1 MLPAGQTDELGSK
14 GTYTVLG
21 ITYDSATGM
30 AINAPMSI
38 NHSESVEEPLSDT
51 SGEPPESSKDDT
63 KFTGEFKEGS
73 VRNKF
78 SDRKGGGGLLRYPY
92 EAMDSTQDFIKFD
105 ILEYKRRPIG
115 QFDKETRRF
124 AKGSGFVGG
133 PDRNVKVTRSIT
145 LPIPSQISD
154 TNSVEYG
161 SGNLNFLQEFG
172 LNAATGAITAKNFQD
187 FYIKALNAAEGGLNV
202 LGDNQDLL
210 QKYFAMQAVN
220 AFGGNLSMDQLLA
233 RSSGKVINP
242 NMELLFQAPQLRQFK
257 FSFKLTPR
265 FEKEGEEVRKII
277 RAFKYHS
284 SPKGS
289 GQDFLKTPD
298 IFQLT
303 YMSGKDKHKFL
314 NRFKLCALT
323 NMSVNYTGDGTYAT
337 YDDQTPVSMVMDL
350 SFQELTPVY
359 AEDYEEQRGTGG
371 VGY

>member
-1 MLPAGQTDELGSK
+1 MQVDPESGLDIRSPEYSEYKQQQAKLEAEQQRRAAAGQ
-14 GTYTVLG
+14 
-21 ITYDSATGM
+21 
-30 AINAPMSI
+30 APLS
-38 NHSESVEEPLSDT
+38 EEPLSDA
-51 SGEPPESSKDDT
+51 SGEQSELAKDDT
-63 KFTGEFKEGS
+63 KFNAGEKGIKTRFRDTYSK
-73 VRNKF
+73 R
-78 SDRKGGGGLLRYPY
+78 GGGDPLRYPY
-92 EAMDSTQDFIKFD
+92 ESMDSTQDFIKFD
-105 ILEYKRRPIG
+105 ILEYKRRPSG
-115 QFDKETRRF
+115 KFNTETRRF
-124 AKGSGFVGG
+124 AEGSGFVGG

-172 LNAATGAITAKNFQD
+172 LNAATGAITAENFQD
-187 FYIKALNAAEGGLNV
+187 FFQQTLNAAEGGLNV

-220 AFGGNLSMDQLLA
+220 AFGGNLSMDQLLT

-257 FSFKLTPR
+257 FSFKFTPR

-284 SPKGS
+284 SPKGN

-350 SFQELTPVY
+350 SFQELTPIY

>member
-1 MLPAGQTDELGSK
+1 MLPAGIGANYKTQEAEAFVGSGQQGIDAFVSAEKATSRTD
-14 GTYTVLG
+14 
-21 ITYDSATGM
+21 A
-30 AINAPMSI
+30 
-38 NHSESVEEPLSDT
+38 PLSDT
-51 SGEPPESSKDDT
+51 SGEPPETSKDDT
-63 KFTGEFKEGS
+63 KFNAGEKGIKTRFRDTYSK
-73 VRNKF
+73 R
-78 SDRKGGGGLLRYPY
+78 GGGDPLRYPY
-92 EAMDSTQDFIKFD
+92 ESMDSTQDFIKFD
-105 ILEYKRRPIG
+105 AITYERRG
-115 QFDKETRRF
+115 TGRFNTETRRF
-124 AKGSGFVGG
+124 AEGSGFVGG
-133 PDRNVKVTRSIT
+133 PKIDKNTKINQTIT

-187 FYIKALNAAEGGLNV
+187 FFQQTLNAAEGGLNV

-257 FSFKLTPR
+257 FSFKFTPR

>member
-1 MLPAGQTDELGSK
+1 MIPSGGDKEFYEGYKSSERKSFANSGDSGIDALLSAERPTD
-14 GTYTVLG
+14 
-21 ITYDSATGM
+21 I
-30 AINAPMSI
+30 
-38 NHSESVEEPLSDT
+38 PLSDT
-51 SGEPPESSKDDT
+51 SGEQPESSKDDT
-63 KFTGEFKEGS
+63 KFTGEFGKGS
-73 VRNKF
+73 IRNKF
-78 SDRKGGGGLLRYPY
+78 SNRKGGGGQLRYPY
-92 EAMDSTQDFIKFD
+92 EAIDSTQDFIKFD

-124 AKGSGFVGG
+124 QRNTGFVGG
-133 PDRNVKVTRSIT
+133 PDRNANLLRTIT

-154 TNSVEYG
+154 NNSVEYG

-172 LNAATGAITAKNFQD
+172 LNAAMGPITAENFQN
-187 FYIKALNAAEGGLNV
+187 FFTRALNAAEGGLNL
-202 LGDNQDLL
+202 LGDNKNLL
-210 QKYFAMQAVN
+210 QQYFAMQAVN
-220 AFGGNLSMDQLLA
+220 AFGGNLSIDQLLA
-233 RSSGKVINP
+233 RSSGTVINP

-265 FEKEGEEVRKII
+265 FEKEGEEVKQII

-359 AEDYEEQRGTGG
+359 AEDYEAQRNTGG